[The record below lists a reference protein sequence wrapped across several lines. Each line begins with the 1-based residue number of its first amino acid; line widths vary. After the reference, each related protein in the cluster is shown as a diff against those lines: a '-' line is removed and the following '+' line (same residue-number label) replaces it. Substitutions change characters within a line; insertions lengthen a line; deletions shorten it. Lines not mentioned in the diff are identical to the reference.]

1 MSSSYR
7 DTKPVELDGRYEGG
21 TSGFDIHEFGIL
33 LARKFHEVFL
43 GNKNL
48 TRDLGNIKELGM
60 FVEKYFYG
68 TREES
73 LPFYRL
79 FCITWCLLILS
90 DNLYGSRD
98 YWVSLQDREI
108 SYGFSFLPNIRS
120 SASKH
125 PCHAPVFLAVYPPG
139 FWVLGLKGLW
149 GSVFPDPLSLRS
161 CPLGALPIIPLC
173 LSREEAKKQKNK

>member
-1 MSSSYR
+1 MLLPSTWLSARKRCATCEKVNNKVNSRFLQNASCSCHVLSYR

-48 TRDLGNIKELGM
+48 TRDLGNIKEFGM

-79 FCITWCLLILS
+79 FCITWRPLVFS
-90 DNLYGSRD
+90 DNWYGS
-98 YWVSLQDREI
+98 VPGI
-108 SYGFSFLPNIRS
+108 IRS
-120 SASKH
+120 HFKIERFPLGFHFCLHSQLRIETSL
-125 PCHAPVFLAVYPPG
+125 PCPG
-139 FWVLGLKGLW
+139 LFSGVSSRILGL
-149 GSVFPDPLSLRS
+149 
-161 CPLGALPIIPLC
+161 GA
-173 LSREEAKKQKNK
+173 

>member
-1 MSSSYR
+1 MSCSYR

-60 FVEKYFYG
+60 FVEKCFYG

-79 FCITWCLLILS
+79 FCITWRPLILS

-98 YWVSLQDREI
+98 CWVSLQDQEI
-108 SYGFSFLPNIRS
+108 SFGFSFLPTFAAPHRNI
-120 SASKH
+120 
-125 PCHAPVFLAVYPPG
+125 LAMPRC
-139 FWVLGLKGLW
+139 F
-149 GSVFPDPLSLRS
+149 
-161 CPLGALPIIPLC
+161 
-173 LSREEAKKQKNK
+173 